1 MMPKA
6 AISAFAVLTFLAA
19 PAAAQDTDQQFISAF
34 EAPLPSTPED
44 RSFVHQ
50 FGTCAAGSQ
59 QFYAKDVLRSL
70 PASGPSDK
78 ALFWMVMSSNSC
90 GKGKTY
96 NFNPRALRGPVVESY
111 LKRDFDLDAWKSRR
125 TPIKTF
131 AMPTIG
137 ELEKLSADQRAAVV
151 MLAVG
156 ACVFKA
162 APAQVGALLRTSV
175 SSPQEGAAVA
185 ALAQPLSTCVPAGS
199 QLKMSR
205 FHLRGYVAEAAY
217 RSAAA
222 PPEGR

>member
-1 MMPKA
+1 MSKA
-6 AISAFAVLTFLAA
+6 IIPAIAVLALVSA

-34 EAPLPSTPED
+34 GAPLPSSPED
-44 RSFVHQ
+44 KAFVQ
-50 FGTCAAGSQ
+50 EFGTCAAGSQ

-90 GKGKTY
+90 GNGKTY

-111 LKRDFDLDAWKSRR
+111 LKRDFDLNAWKSKRS
-125 TPIKTF
+125 PLKTF

-137 ELEKLSADQRAAVV
+137 ELEKLSADQRAGVV

-162 APAQVGALLRTSV
+162 APAHVGALLRTSV
-175 SSPQEGAAVA
+175 SSPEEGAAVA

-199 QLKMSR
+199 QLKVTK
-205 FHLRGYVAEAAY
+205 FQLRGYLAEAAY

-222 PPEGR
+222 PSEGR